1 MYFAYISNPKVGSF
15 MEYYKDRLVAKY
27 QRKAG
32 IDPKEIEKLM
42 KEIEQK

>member
-15 MEYYKDRLVAKY
+15 MEYISQRLVAKY

-42 KEIEQK
+42 EEINK